1 MSNPITEAASKF
13 IIINIP
19 TLWTYPLERY
29 VIQINK
35 KVKAVKYIATDL
47 DGTLLSSSTEV
58 SWENLEAIKLIGRPS
73 HKEDKQKKS
82 EHSK

>member
-35 KVKAVKYIATDL
+35 KEKAVKYIATDL

-58 SWENLEAIKLIGRPS
+58 SWENLEAIKRL
-73 HKEDKQKKS
+73 S
-82 EHSK
+82 EKG